1 MKMDKQYSI
10 SESVSKM
17 LLDEIVSAL
26 KTVKT
31 YGSVEIYVQKGVVT
45 QITVRKIKKT
55 TAQQQ

>member
-55 TAQQQ
+55 TAKQ